1 MMNPN
6 VVDKHMKEILIKWG
20 MTWSKV
26 CKKKE
31 KMLATQASKLKK
43 TKQRTAASEEE
54 RKEKAVKVRS
64 FSELEWNKIG
74 VVYSKLV

>member
-1 MMNPN
+1 
-6 VVDKHMKEILIKWG
+6 

-64 FSELEWNKIG
+64 FSELE
-74 VVYSKLV
+74 